1 MRQTTTCMGVSEY
14 TGNWLDKN
22 GVGQINIAE
31 WTHMLLD
38 RGLKD
43 NDYSLLDYL
52 LIRDYT

>member
-1 MRQTTTCMGVSEY
+1 MGVSEY

-31 WTHMLLD
+31 WNHMLLD

>member
-1 MRQTTTCMGVSEY
+1 MRQVTTCMGVSEY